1 MPRGTIGIRDHWRVI
16 RLAGEV
22 YPPWLVETGTSPQSV
37 AHTPISPPRQS
48 PPMTPPHTPSENHT
62 ADVSARSGD
71 DLPVALGRIPSGLF
85 VITWREADRD
95 RGMLASWVMQAGFA
109 PPMVTVAVA
118 PGRALLAAIDAG
130 GAFVVNVLAER
141 QRPLLARFG
150 KPAAPEEDPF
160 AGIGVGRAPCGA
172 PTIHEAAA
180 WLECRPVSQTA
191 GGAETPSDHVI
202 VLAGVTAAGAEWD
215 VQPLVHVRKN
225 GLRY

>member
-1 MPRGTIGIRDHWRVI
+1 
-16 RLAGEV
+16 
-22 YPPWLVETGTSPQSV
+22 
-37 AHTPISPPRQS
+37 
-48 PPMTPPHTPSENHT
+48 MTPPHTPSENHT

-71 DLPVALGRIPSGLF
+71 DLPIALGRVPSGLF
-85 VITWREADRD
+85 VVTWREADRD

-118 PGRALLAAIDAG
+118 PGRALLAAIEAG
-130 GAFVVNVLAER
+130 SAFVVNVLAER

-150 KPAAPEEDPF
+150 KPPGPEEDPF

-172 PTIHEAAA
+172 ATIHEAAA
-180 WLECRPVSQTA
+180 WLECRLVSRTV
-191 GGAETPSDHVI
+191 GSAETPSDHVI